1 MAIPLLKT
9 KLYIP
14 PVRPRLVS
22 RPRLIERLNAGL
34 HRKLTLISAPAGFGK
49 TTLVSEWVQAM
60 GGATPPI
67 AAAWLSLDESDN
79 HATRFLTYLV
89 AALQTIEANIA
100 KGVSGALQSPQPP
113 PIEAVLTSLTN
124 EIDVIP
130 DRIVLVLDD
139 YHTIESSPVD
149 DALTFL
155 LEHLPPQMHLVIATR
170 EDPHLSLARLRARG
184 QLSELRA
191 TDLRFTSSE
200 AAEFLNQVMGLA
212 LSSDQVTT
220 LETRTEGWIAG
231 LQLAALSMQ
240 GQEDAAGLISA
251 FAADDRYI
259 ADYLVDEVLARRPKG
274 TKDFL
279 LQTSILDRLTGPL
292 CGAVTGQEGAQE
304 VLQRLERANLFIV
317 PLDNRRRWYR
327 YHHLFAE
334 LLQQRLHQST
344 ASSAGD
350 EGRGV
355 AELHIRA
362 SQWYEDN
369 GLEIEAFRHATAA
382 NDIERAVRLM
392 EGKGM
397 PLQYRGAMI
406 PVMNWLASLPK
417 TVLDARASLW
427 VTYASALTMVGHP
440 ISSVE
445 EILEA
450 AEAALAAA
458 SPQDAGPDDKTRDL
472 LGQVA
477 SIQAMLA
484 IPEYQVETIMAES
497 QRALEYLQP
506 DNLPVRTAATWTLGY
521 AHQLQGD
528 RAAARQAYAEVISL
542 SQTSGN
548 IMLTIAAATGL
559 GQIQEGE
566 NQLHLAA
573 ESYRRVLQLAGEPPL
588 PAAAAGYLGLARIF
602 YQWNDL
608 DAAQQ
613 HAQQGLQLARQME
626 TVDTP
631 AACEA
636 FLARL
641 KLVQGDVAGAAAILV
656 RAEQFIHQRNF
667 VHRMPEVA
675 AAKVRTLLKQGP
687 PLQEGNLA
695 AAAALAEKYELPIS
709 QARVYL
715 ARRETG
721 QAIALLEPFRQRAEA
736 KGLADEWLKA
746 LVLQA
751 VAHQAHGEEEQAVQL
766 LGEALVLA
774 EPGGFIRVFVDE
786 GQPVARLLHEA
797 ATRGISPDY
806 VRQLLAAFPSAESG
820 ETQASESELVEPL
833 SEREIEVLQLIAEGL
848 TNSEIASRLYLSLH
862 TVKTHARNIYGKL
875 GVRSRTQAV
884 AKARALGVLPFS

>member
-1 MAIPLLKT
+1 
-9 KLYIP
+9 
-14 PVRPRLVS
+14 
-22 RPRLIERLNAGL
+22 
-34 HRKLTLISAPAGFGK
+34 
-49 TTLVSEWVQAM
+49 
-60 GGATPPI
+60 
-67 AAAWLSLDESDN
+67 
-79 HATRFLTYLV
+79 
-89 AALQTIEANIA
+89 
-100 KGVSGALQSPQPP
+100 
-113 PIEAVLTSLTN
+113 
-124 EIDVIP
+124 
-130 DRIVLVLDD
+130 
-139 YHTIESSPVD
+139 
-149 DALTFL
+149 
-155 LEHLPPQMHLVIATR
+155 
-170 EDPHLSLARLRARG
+170 
-184 QLSELRA
+184 
-191 TDLRFTSSE
+191 
-200 AAEFLNQVMGLA
+200 
-212 LSSDQVTT
+212 
-220 LETRTEGWIAG
+220 
-231 LQLAALSMQ
+231 
-240 GQEDAAGLISA
+240 
-251 FAADDRYI
+251 
-259 ADYLVDEVLARRPKG
+259 
-274 TKDFL
+274 
-279 LQTSILDRLTGPL
+279 
-292 CGAVTGQEGAQE
+292 
-304 VLQRLERANLFIV
+304 
-317 PLDNRRRWYR
+317 
-327 YHHLFAE
+327 
-334 LLQQRLHQST
+334 
-344 ASSAGD
+344 
-350 EGRGV
+350 
-355 AELHIRA
+355 
-362 SQWYEDN
+362 
-369 GLEIEAFRHATAA
+369 
-382 NDIERAVRLM
+382 
-392 EGKGM
+392 
-397 PLQYRGAMI
+397 
-406 PVMNWLASLPK
+406 
-417 TVLDARASLW
+417 
-427 VTYASALTMVGHP
+427 
-440 ISSVE
+440 
-445 EILEA
+445 
-450 AEAALAAA
+450 
-458 SPQDAGPDDKTRDL
+458 
-472 LGQVA
+472 
-477 SIQAMLA
+477 
-484 IPEYQVETIMAES
+484 
-497 QRALEYLQP
+497 LEYLQP

-528 RAAARQAYAEVISL
+528 RAAARQAYTEVISL
-542 SQTSGN
+542 GQTSGN

-566 NQLHLAA
+566 NQLYLAA

-588 PAAAAGYLGLARIF
+588 PAAAASYLGLARIF

-675 AAKVRTLLKQGP
+675 AAKVRTLLRQGP

-721 QAIALLEPFRQRAEA
+721 EAIALLEPFRQRAEA

-786 GQPVARLLHEA
+786 GQPMARLLHEA

-848 TNSEIASRLYLSLH
+848 TNSEITSRLYLSLH